1 MENVTKL
8 WLLKVF
14 RYDEY
19 VDGVHHKTIEK
30 LMMNYC
36 KLLTPEC
43 LGLLESISTCDKV
56 IGSPF
61 ACPDGKGMEKYI
73 YLVENAKDAKTKP

>member
-1 MENVTKL
+1 MENATKL
-8 WLLKVF
+8 WLLKVL

-43 LGLLESISTCDKV
+43 LGLL
-56 IGSPF
+56 
-61 ACPDGKGMEKYI
+61 
-73 YLVENAKDAKTKP
+73 